1 MNIILFS
8 VSGQEAHQDEAGRDP
23 GAERA
28 HHAEPCEHRPRLPL
42 HSLHDLRLPHPRQAL
57 LHPRPH
63 ERRRPPL
70 PPLPG
75 LQFCML
81 PVEFSNCVYGGSVIW
96 RTLAAN
102 IHVSAIPVTSD
113 SQQVFN
119 VLVHN
124 HFYVRD
130 KVICFLLKGDGES
143 NFYFFSFL
151 SRSIR

>member
-1 MNIILFS
+1 MNIFLFP

-28 HHAEPCEHRPRLPL
+28 HHAEPREHRPRLPL
-42 HSLHDLRLPHPRQAL
+42 HCLHDLRLPHPRQAL

-75 LQFCML
+75 LHAATRVLQFCTWKCNL
-81 PVEFSNCVYGGSVIW
+81 ENTICQPPCLRHN
-96 RTLAAN
+96 
-102 IHVSAIPVTSD
+102 SD